1 MTMITMVLFEFA
13 LWIRKFLTQELN
25 FQIVN
30 MNLFL
35 IGKLLYVAVAK
46 QCHLLPIVTLQY

>member
-1 MTMITMVLFEFA
+1 MIMVTMVLFELA

-30 MNLFL
+30 MNLCL
-35 IGKLLYVAVAK
+35 MGKLLYVAVAK
-46 QCHLLPIVTLQY
+46 QCHLLPIVILQY